1 MQDDVIRSNNYSAP
15 SSEFVHIRTESVL
28 ASSGLVD
35 VPATFEDFEPF
46 DLF

>member
-15 SSEFVHIRTESVL
+15 CSELVHIRMESVL